1 MKQSKNYNL
10 LAYGHFICI
19 AILTIVQIALG
30 LTPAERQAR
39 LNKRKTP
46 VVIAVQ
52 ATKDAVVNIS
62 TTRIIQP
69 FEDNQVFPFFMLPPE
84 LFGPREA
91 HSLGSGFVIHESGY
105 IVTNYHVVQRASEIT
120 VSFADKTTAKVES
133 LYFDAGH
140 DLAVLK
146 IKPPHKL
153 HVLPLARGD
162 DLMIGETVIAIGN
175 PLGYQ
180 HTVTVGVVSAVG
192 RVLRFRGGL
201 VYRDLIQTDAS
212 INPGNS
218 GGPLLDINGELIG
231 INTAI
236 RGDAQNIGFA
246 ISVKSLK
253 KTLPELLDAERIRR
267 INLGCS
273 FDFLVDNRLR
283 VITIN
288 ANSPA
293 NRAGLQA
300 GDLITGFDGKKLV
313 NPVDFFV
320 DLLER
325 PIGRKL
331 KITVV
336 RNGKQY
342 DLSIPFQRKPKPD
355 GRKLAREK
363 LGLIL
368 DELSPRQAQRLG
380 LPARKFVVVK
390 AVIPDTPAYYANFRP
405 GDIIQQ
411 IGQSF
416 VDSIDKVGQVLEQ
429 VKSGQSIFV
438 VRISFS
444 RGFINQFGTYLKSR

>member
-1 MKQSKNYNL
+1 MRKMNVEERL
-10 LAYGHFICI
+10 LCCLI
-19 AILTIVQIALG
+19 ILLSLPLACRAGGADDEKAKLQRRI
-30 LTPAERQAR
+30 
-39 LNKRKTP
+39 TP
-46 VVIAVQ
+46 VVLAVR

-62 TTRIIQP
+62 TTRIIEP
-69 FEDNQVFPFFMLPPE
+69 FEDSQTFPFFMFPPE
-84 LFGPREA
+84 LFGPREM
-91 HSLGSGFVIHESGY
+91 HSLGSGFVIHKSGY

-120 VSFADKTTAKVES
+120 VSFADKMTAKVEN
-133 LYFDAGH
+133 LYFDASH

-146 IKPPHKL
+146 IKPPRPL
-153 HVLPLARGD
+153 HVLPLGRGD

-192 RVLRFRGGL
+192 RVLRFRGGV
-201 VYRDLIQTDAS
+201 VYKDLIQTDAS

-246 ISVKSLK
+246 INVKSLK

-273 FDFLVDNRLR
+273 FDFLVDNRVR
-283 VITIN
+283 VMTID

-293 NRAGLQA
+293 NNSGLQA
-300 GDLITGFDGKKLV
+300 GDIIEKLDGVKIV
-313 NPVDFFV
+313 NPVNFFV

-325 PIGRKL
+325 PVGKALRLTVLRDGKEYDVSVPFKL
-331 KITVV
+331 
-336 RNGKQY
+336 
-342 DLSIPFQRKPKPD
+342 KPKPD

-363 LGLIL
+363 LGLII
-368 DELSPRQAQRLG
+368 DEISARQARAIG
-380 LPARKFVVVK
+380 LPARRFVIVRGVL
-390 AVIPDTPAYYANFRP
+390 PNSPAYYAHFRR

-416 VDSIDKVGQVLEQ
+416 VDSIDKIGQVLES
-429 VKSGQSIFV
+429 VKSGQSIFI

-444 RGFINQFGTYLKSR
+444 KGFISQYGTYLKVK

>member
-1 MKQSKNYNL
+1 MKQKIST
-10 LAYGHFICI
+10 ICCLI
-19 AILTIVQIALG
+19 LILTTSAIG
-30 LTPAERQAR
+30 LTRAEKLAR
-39 LNKRKTP
+39 LNRRKNA
-46 VVIAVQ
+46 VVTAVQ

-62 TTRIIQP
+62 TTRIIRP
-69 FEDNQVFPFFMLPPE
+69 FEDNEIFPFFTLPPE
-84 LFGPREA
+84 MFGPREA
-91 HSLGSGFVIHESGY
+91 HSLGSGFVIHKSGY

-133 LYFDAGH
+133 LYFDATH

-146 IKPPHKL
+146 IKPPEQL
-153 HVLPLARGD
+153 HVLPLGRGD

-192 RVLRFRGGL
+192 RELRFRGGV
-201 VYRDLIQTDAS
+201 VYRNLIQTDAS

-246 ISVKSLK
+246 INVKSLRK
-253 KTLPELLDAERIRR
+253 VLPNLLDAERIRR

-273 FDFLVDNRLR
+273 FDFLIDNRIR

-288 ANSPA
+288 TDSPTQ
-293 NRAGLQA
+293 RAGLQA
-300 GDLITGFDGKKLV
+300 GDIIVKLDDRKLT
-313 NPVDFFV
+313 NPIDFFIN
-320 DLLER
+320 LLER
-325 PIGRKL
+325 PIGKDL
-331 KITVV
+331 KIAVMRQNREYKLT
-336 RNGKQY
+336 
-342 DLSIPFQRKPKPD
+342 IPFNLKPKPN
-355 GRKLAREK
+355 GRKLARQK

-368 DELSPRQAQRLG
+368 DEILPSQAQSLG
-380 LPARKFVVVK
+380 LPARRFVVVK
-390 AVIPDTPAYYANFRP
+390 GILPGSPAYYANFRR

-416 VDSIDKVGQVLEQ
+416 VDSIDKIGQILEQ
-429 VKSGQSIFV
+429 VKPGQSIFV
-438 VRISFS
+438 VRITISHGYIS
-444 RGFINQFGTYLKSR
+444 QYGTYLKAR

>member
-1 MKQSKNYNL
+1 MKRKINTICFVL
-10 LAYGHFICI
+10 TLAMPVF
-19 AILTIVQIALG
+19 G
-30 LTPAERQAR
+30 LTRAQRIAK
-39 LNKRKTP
+39 LNRRKNA

-69 FEDNQVFPFFMLPPE
+69 FEDRGMFPFFMLPPE
-84 LFGPREA
+84 MFGPREA
-91 HSLGSGFVIHESGY
+91 HSLGSGFVIHKSGY

-120 VSFADKTTAKVES
+120 VSFADNKTAKAES
-133 LYFDAGH
+133 LYFDAEH

-146 IKPPHKL
+146 IKPPEQL
-153 HVLPLARGD
+153 HVLPLGRGD

-192 RVLRFRGGL
+192 RVLRFRGGQ

-246 ISVKSLK
+246 INVKSLRK
-253 KTLPELLDAERIRR
+253 VLPNLLDAQRIRR

-273 FDFLVDNRLR
+273 FEFLVDNQIR
-283 VITIN
+283 VMTVN
-288 ANSPA
+288 AGSIVQK
-293 NRAGLQA
+293 AGLQA
-300 GDLITGFDGKKLV
+300 GDIITKLDGKKLTD
-313 NPVDFFV
+313 PIDFFIN
-320 DLLER
+320 LLER
-325 PIGRKL
+325 PVGKDL
-331 KITVV
+331 KISVT
-336 RNGKQY
+336 RNNKEY
-342 DLSIPFQRKPKPD
+342 NLTIPFELKPKPD

-368 DELSPRQAQRLG
+368 GEISPSQAQSLG
-380 LPARKFVVVK
+380 LPARKFVIVRAVV
-390 AVIPDTPAYYANFRP
+390 PGSPAYYARFKR

-411 IGQSF
+411 VGQSF
-416 VDSIDKVGQVLEQ
+416 VDSIDKIGQILEQ
-429 VKSGQSIFV
+429 VKPGQSIFI

-444 RGFINQFGTYLKSR
+444 RGFISQYGTYLKVR